1 VPMKRLPLVLFESIS
16 QHNGI
21 GSTFGELKNRMIKP
35 YECTQC
41 GSTDFEDIQSKRVCC
56 IHCNSLFQL
65 ITNEPK
71 VVINKGAKVIFG
83 KNANVEIRG
92 DIDVQSGANVEIQGK
107 VTVLREGKEQKFSL
121 KLIEDGKEKQTKK

>member
-1 VPMKRLPLVLFESIS
+1 MESV
-16 QHNGI
+16 QPF
-21 GSTFGELKNRMIKP
+21 GSLRIRMVKP

-41 GSTDFEDIQSKRVCC
+41 GSTNFEDIQSNRVRC
-56 IHCNSLFQL
+56 IHCNSMFQL

-83 KNANVEIRG
+83 KNADVEVRG

-107 VTVLREGKEQKFSL
+107 VTVLRGGKKQEFNI